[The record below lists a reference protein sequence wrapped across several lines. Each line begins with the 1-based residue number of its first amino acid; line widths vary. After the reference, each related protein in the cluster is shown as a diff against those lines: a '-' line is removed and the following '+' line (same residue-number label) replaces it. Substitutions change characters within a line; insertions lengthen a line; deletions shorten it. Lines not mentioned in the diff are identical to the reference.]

1 MSLEAISGASGIR
14 RLVALGALALYAA
27 SLWLPVATT
36 TLVSEQ
42 VIPGYE
48 ILVTG
53 FLGAFDGQFAWYANP
68 LMIWSMAWLFT
79 RRRVSWVGVVMS
91 LVMLG
96 LALSAFTW
104 ARLPTDAGYYELT
117 GRAAGF
123 YLWIASAGLLW
134 AAMIVLFVRDNSPDT
149 KAG

>member
-79 RRRVSWVGVVMS
+79 RGHVARHARARPLGLHLGAAAHRRRV
-91 LVMLG
+91 L
-96 LALSAFTW
+96 
-104 ARLPTDAGYYELT
+104 
-117 GRAAGF
+117 
-123 YLWIASAGLLW
+123 
-134 AAMIVLFVRDNSPDT
+134 
-149 KAG
+149 